1 MREKN
6 MWLRFD
12 ELPRKFL
19 RAYRH
24 NIAVRCDLTEN
35 TLPNGAIIFQS
46 GGAFPKLRF
55 RRARMSFV
63 CCEVLA
69 AYNAMTLS
77 GIKTELLKLSAEFE
91 CGAAF
96 PAFPP
101 GVFGSDPRKICR
113 CLAAHGARFAEF
125 ASIKEAERS
134 MREGQAG
141 IIGYRYGRFDPRI
154 HTFAVQKNADG
165 FTAYNRFSNHRK
177 PLEALS
183 LRDTLYR
190 ENRKP
195 IVISLIVV
203 SSARGNA
210 EAIFK
215 SE

>member
-1 MREKN
+1 MTDKKK
-6 MWLRFD
+6 WLRFD
-12 ELPRKFL
+12 KLPRKFL

-24 NIAVRCDLTEN
+24 NIAIEPNFTEN
-35 TLPNGAIIFQS
+35 TLPNGAVIFQS

-55 RRARMSFV
+55 RRAKMSFV

-113 CLAAHGARFAEF
+113 CLAAYGARFTEF
-125 ASIKEAERS
+125 ATIEETERS
-134 MREGQAG
+134 MQDGQAG
-141 IIGYRYGRFDPRI
+141 IIGFRYGRFDPRI
-154 HTFAVQKNADG
+154 HTFAVQKIENG
-165 FTAYNRFSNHRK
+165 FAAYNRFSNHRK
-177 PLEALS
+177 PLETHT

-190 ENRKP
+190 EKRKP
-195 IVISLIVV
+195 IAISLIVI
-203 SSARGNA
+203 SG
-210 EAIFK
+210 
-215 SE
+215 